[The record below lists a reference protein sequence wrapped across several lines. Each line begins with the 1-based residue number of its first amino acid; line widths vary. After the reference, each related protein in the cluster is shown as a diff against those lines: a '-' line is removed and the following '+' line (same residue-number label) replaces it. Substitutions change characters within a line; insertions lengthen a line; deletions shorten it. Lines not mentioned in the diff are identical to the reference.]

1 MADTDDAPPTRANGS
16 GGSQS
21 TATPASRARRSAAAS
36 TRGRSARASR
46 TVEAEADTLQN
57 QVTQLQSDL
66 KSIATT
72 LSRMGQTGATELKAN
87 ASARADDLAARGQ
100 SALDYAHDEFGAFE
114 KQIKDIIRE
123 KPLTAVAGAVALGFV
138 LAVITR

>member
-1 MADTDDAPPTRANGS
+1 MADTEDAPPTRANGS
-16 GGSQS
+16 GGAH
-21 TATPASRARRSAAAS
+21 ATTTASRPRRSAAAS
-36 TRGRSARASR
+36 SRSRGARASH
-46 TVEAEADTLQN
+46 TVEAEADTLQD

-100 SALDYAHDEFGAFE
+100 SALDYAQDEFGAFE
-114 KQIKDIIRE
+114 KQIKDTIRE
-123 KPLTAVAGAVALGFV
+123 KPLTAVAGAVALGFI

>member
-21 TATPASRARRSAAAS
+21 TAAPASRARRSAAAS